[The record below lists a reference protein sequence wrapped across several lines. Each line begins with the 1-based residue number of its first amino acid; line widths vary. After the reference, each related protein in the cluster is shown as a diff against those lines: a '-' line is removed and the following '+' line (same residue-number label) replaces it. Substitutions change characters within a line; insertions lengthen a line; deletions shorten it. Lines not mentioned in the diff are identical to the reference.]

1 MCRRYSDAISPTVI
15 LDAQTRNNK
24 HIDQRVRKFRTLCSA
39 TVSIFVGG
47 MFPLARIIEPAPD
60 LNVFCRLSTVSHADV
75 NAVGAGGGGGATG
88 GEDSFGYARTAT
100 ATNRNAE
107 SSATILQRILGAA
120 ASIRAARC
128 RYSLMAKSSGT
139 TMPATVPKTI
149 VMSKIVWSSTRVASL
164 AVTIEGSSEEICQK
178 ICVGVWLAHE
188 A

>member
-75 NAVGAGGGGGATG
+75 NAVGAGGIETLRAAPQF
-88 GEDSFGYARTAT
+88 S
-100 ATNRNAE
+100 NA
-107 SSATILQRILGAA
+107 SSAQPHPSRCSM
-120 ASIRAARC
+120 SIFSDGQVERHDDAGDRTEDHRDEQDRVVVHAR
-128 RYSLMAKSSGT
+128 G
-139 TMPATVPKTI
+139 
-149 VMSKIVWSSTRVASL
+149 L
-164 AVTIEGSSEEICQK
+164 ARRDD
-178 ICVGVWLAHE
+178 
-188 A
+188 

>member
-15 LDAQTRNNK
+15 LDAQTRNNN

-100 ATNRNAE
+100 PTNRNAE

-120 ASIRAARC
+120 ASIA
-128 RYSLMAKSSGT
+128 LLD
-139 TMPATVPKTI
+139 VDI
-149 VMSKIVWSSTRVASL
+149 L
-164 AVTIEGSSEEICQK
+164 
-178 ICVGVWLAHE
+178 
-188 A
+188 